1 MLSTCSNQGKLS
13 NIAAKNPK
21 KPGRYYNRTV
31 KYDTY
36 EVSLTKIKNYRENKK
51 AENATYFTI
60 KTMQYIPP
68 NSWPEIL
75 RLHKIQNTLYYQ
87 KTWNKETTN
96 TFN

>member
-1 MLSTCSNQGKLS
+1 MLSTCSYQGKLS

-21 KPGRYYNRTV
+21 KPGGYHNRTA

-36 EVSLTKIKNYRENKK
+36 EVSLTKIKNYQENKK

-68 NSWPEIL
+68 NSWPEIF
-75 RLHKIQNTLYYQ
+75 RLHKIQKTLYYH